1 MMRLILLVAF
11 VAVVAIAV
19 ITMLG
24 TLQAVAQAANGKD
37 DTPMPERFR
46 RVTYLLLILLML
58 GVTSG
63 LLGAA

>member
-19 ITMLG
+19 TTMLG
-24 TLQAVAQAANGKD
+24 TMQAVAQAANGKD
-37 DTPMPERFR
+37 NTSMPVKFR
-46 RVTYLLLILLML
+46 RITYILLVLLML